1 MPEANQPT
9 RDLSRMERFRETLKA
24 GQDANAAAPDQA
36 GPTYNPHAVTE
47 KNIDALWPFVSQIL
61 GIVQQ
66 HDQISR
72 YAVKMVLTRSHTIDA
87 EQLREFR
94 EALTPV
100 LMDHP
105 ELARLS
111 SLSQIIDLAYDEL
124 IGISVLGPLWR
135 DDEITE
141 ILVDGWNKI
150 TIEKDGALQTTGL
163 RFRDK
168 EHARKIARDMALKV
182 SDRALT
188 PASPLVTAEL
198 PGARVAFAI
207 DKVVKSDLSISM
219 RKFRPL
225 MNMDGLLRAGA
236 LNEEMRDF
244 LSDCIQARA
253 NVLVSGG
260 TGTGKTTMINALST
274 FIPHSER
281 VITIEDAYEL
291 ALDTPHWVALQT
303 KESSSADDEVVI
315 SMADLLVTT
324 LRMRPD
330 RIIVGEIRGA
340 EVVDMLSA
348 LNTGHSGSLS
358 TCHAHSASQALQRIE
373 SLMLQ
378 HCPQW
383 NREIIRDHMS
393 SAIDLVVHVSRDSTG
408 RRYISEVVEIPTPFS
423 GHVRHLFNGGEV
435 LAGTRTRARVE

>member
-1 MPEANQPT
+1 
-9 RDLSRMERFRETLKA
+9 ME
-24 GQDANAAAPDQA
+24 
-36 GPTYNPHAVTE
+36 HA
-47 KNIDALWPFVSQIL
+47 
-61 GIVQQ
+61 
-66 HDQISR
+66 
-72 YAVKMVLTRSHTIDA
+72 
-87 EQLREFR
+87 
-94 EALTPV
+94 
-100 LMDHP
+100 

-135 DDEITE
+135 DDDITE

-225 MNMDGLLRAGA
+225 MDMDGLLRAGA

-303 KESSSADDEVVI
+303 KESSSADDEIVI

-330 RIIVGEIRGA
+330 RIIVGEIREPRGA
-340 EVVDMLSA
+340 SVMLQA
-348 LNTGHSGSLS
+348 ANTGHDGTMTTIHANSADRALNFRMVGFARTGSS
-358 TCHAHSASQALQRIE
+358 MTAEVAAAE
-373 SLMLQ
+373 V
-378 HCPQW
+378 
-383 NREIIRDHMS
+383 S
-393 SAIDLVVHVSRDSTG
+393 SAINLVIQVVRRAG
-408 RRYISEVVEIPTPFS
+408 RRFISEIAVVDPSMLHSGLISPVHIFKGELIDGKPSFKRYGAVNGDTEI
-423 GHVRHLFNGGEV
+423 GMKLEDKGLLGKWD
-435 LAGTRTRARVE
+435 L